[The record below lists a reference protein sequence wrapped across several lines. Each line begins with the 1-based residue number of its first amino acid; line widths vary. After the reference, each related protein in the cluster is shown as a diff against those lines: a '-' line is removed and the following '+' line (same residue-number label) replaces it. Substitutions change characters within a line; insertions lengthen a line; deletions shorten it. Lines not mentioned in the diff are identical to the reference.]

1 MRHPPPQAHDDPPCQ
16 LCSHSL
22 AAKAHQMLQQFNC
35 CCPMRQAGRQGH
47 SQGGGMAKS
56 KREINANNLVFA
68 LLKPITHTVCSVL
81 SSSSVACPFLGK
93 YNLVFERLTNY
104 FHSLECSQSC
114 CCLCLQLLWPLEC
127 GIWQKCKRGKEKPK
141 KIKGKKKVQLPFL
154 LFFFCS
160 FFWLQLLLFFC
171 VCYVHTNLI

>member
-1 MRHPPPQAHDDPPCQ
+1 
-16 LCSHSL
+16 
-22 AAKAHQMLQQFNC
+22 
-35 CCPMRQAGRQGH
+35 
-47 SQGGGMAKS
+47 MAKS

-114 CCLCLQLLWPLEC
+114 RCCCGCLCLQLLWPLEC

-154 LFFFCS
+154 LFFFC
-160 FFWLQLLLFFC
+160 LLLLLFLC
-171 VCYVHTNLI
+171 LLRAHKLNLKLKIWYTKCEQTKQSKMRVKGGGI